1 MSSLKF
7 LSNLRRIHG
16 DPLENRHYALILYDN
31 KQLKDLWEPTVQL
44 ELVTGGMFMHRNNKL
59 CNQHIREFQYLVLH
73 DKVMDSLQTS
83 DQEVLCGP
91 AKLQLSVKV
100 WDTTFGACLSDPLT
114 NATFLAL
121 PSRFVPIVRYILVG
135 PKRRQVRN

>member
-1 MSSLKF
+1 M
-7 LSNLRRIHG
+7 
-16 DPLENRHYALILYDN
+16 
-31 KQLKDLWEPTVQL
+31 QL

-100 WDTTFGACLSDPLT
+100 
-114 NATFLAL
+114 
-121 PSRFVPIVRYILVG
+121 
-135 PKRRQVRN
+135 

>member
-1 MSSLKF
+1 MKF

-31 KQLKDLWEPTVQL
+31 KQLNDLWEPTVQL
-44 ELVTGGMFMHRNNKL
+44 ELVNGGMFMHRNNKL
-59 CNQHIREFQYLVLH
+59 CNQHIREFQNRVVH

-100 WDTTFGACLSDPLT
+100 WDTISF
-114 NATFLAL
+114 
-121 PSRFVPIVRYILVG
+121 RFI
-135 PKRRQVRN
+135 N